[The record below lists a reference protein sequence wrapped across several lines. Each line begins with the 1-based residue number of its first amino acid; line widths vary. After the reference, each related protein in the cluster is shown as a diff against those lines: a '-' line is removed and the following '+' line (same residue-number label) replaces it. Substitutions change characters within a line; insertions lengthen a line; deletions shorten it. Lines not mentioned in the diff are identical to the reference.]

1 MAREFIIRALTTDD
15 AADLSAM
22 LHAQSPDYIRF
33 FYPFEFDL
41 ASVTTVLANQ
51 RQDVLMGVYWES
63 RLVVFFMLRGW
74 NEGYDV
80 PSFGII
86 VDENYRGCGM
96 ELISLDA
103 AKAICRLRGAERM
116 MLKMHP
122 DNITA
127 KGVARK
133 IGFVQTG
140 IEPGG
145 NVIYHLELGKR
156 VAKSR

>member
-1 MAREFIIRALTTDD
+1 MQRELTIRPLTTAD

-22 LHAQSPDYIRF
+22 LQAQSSDYIRF

-41 ASVTTVLANQ
+41 AAISKVLANQ
-51 RQDVLMGVYWES
+51 GQDVLMGLYWES
-63 RLVVFFMLRGW
+63 QMVVFFMLRGW

-86 VDENYRGCGM
+86 VDENYRGQGL
-96 ELISLDA
+96 ELMSLDA
-103 AKAICRLRGAERM
+103 AKAICRLRGAGRM

-140 IEPGG
+140 IETDG
-145 NVIYHLELGKR
+145 NLIYHMDLGKT
-156 VAKSR
+156 SC

>member
-1 MAREFIIRALTTDD
+1 MQTELVIRPLIIDD
-15 AADLSAM
+15 ANELSSM
-22 LHAQSPDYIRF
+22 LQSQTPDYIRF
-33 FYPFEFDL
+33 FHPFEFSIT
-41 ASVTTVLANQ
+41 AISEVLANQ
-51 RQDVLMGVYWES
+51 RQNVLMGLYCGS
-63 RLVVFFMLRGW
+63 QLVVFFMLRGW

-86 VDENYRGCGM
+86 VDEAYRGCGFEM
-96 ELISLDA
+96 IALDA
-103 AKAICRLRGAERM
+103 AKSICRLRGAERL

-140 IEPGG
+140 SEPGG
-145 NVIYHLELGKR
+145 NIIYHMDLSK
-156 VAKSR
+156 

>member
-1 MAREFIIRALTTDD
+1 MQEQFIIRALTPDD
-15 AADLSAM
+15 AADLSTM
-22 LHAQSPDYIRF
+22 LQAQSPDYVRF
-33 FYPFEFDL
+33 FYPFEFHL
-41 ASVTTVLANQ
+41 ASISNVLANQ
-51 RQDVLMGVYWES
+51 RRDVLMGLYLES
-63 RLVVFFMLRGW
+63 KIVVFFMLRGW

-86 VDENYRGCGM
+86 VDENYRGYGL

-103 AKAICRLRGAERM
+103 AKVISRLRGAERM

-140 IEPGG
+140 SESGG
-145 NVIYHLELGKR
+145 NLIYHLDLGKP
-156 VAKSR
+156 VAKP

>member
-1 MAREFIIRALTTDD
+1 MGTEMTIRSLGIED
-15 AADLSAM
+15 AAELSSM
-22 LHAQSPDYIRF
+22 LQAQSPDYIRF

-41 ASVTTVLANQ
+41 EAISNVLANQ
-51 RQDVLMGVYWES
+51 GQDVLMGVYWES
-63 RLVVFFMLRGW
+63 QIVVFFILRGW

-86 VDENYRGCGM
+86 VDENYRGCGL

-103 AKAICRLRGAERM
+103 AKVICRLRGAERM

-140 IEPGG
+140 IETNG
-145 NVIYHLELGKR
+145 NVIYHMDLGKR
-156 VAKSR
+156 V